1 MKIINAKILTDGH
14 RMENYSVH
22 TDNGKIVSVKP
33 SFIKDTISY
42 GQEDNNVFTLKQLKN
57 LLTSSPG
64 SALDLSFIQNM
75 TLDLEYQYY
84 IAPGFIDIHNHGAMM
99 ADAMDGTKEALDTIA
114 RFHAEHGVTTFLP
127 TTMTAPLTSYVD
139 VFNALKDFTPSVPV
153 TIPGIHMEGPF
164 LSAAAAG
171 AQPSKDLLEPTDEHL
186 KFLEQYHHL
195 IKLMTVSPDVSGIAR
210 LMDFC
215 YDHHITI
222 SGGHDSA
229 IDTEVYEAINHHM
242 ASVTHIYCCSSGISR
257 RNTPQKHIG
266 LTQIGLLSP
275 HLFCEVIAD
284 NCHVPRELFDLIY
297 KCKGYQKICLVSDA
311 LRAAGMPPGQYY
323 LGSRTDGTLVDV
335 TEDVALLPGKN
346 LFAGSITPIYKM
358 VHTLACEHNI
368 PLEEITYMASSAP
381 ADLLDLHGKGHI
393 KEGFDSDFNV
403 LSNDGSLIATF
414 MNDSYIHFRD
424 LH

>member
-33 SFIKDTISY
+33 SFIKDTICY
-42 GQEDNNVFTLKQLKN
+42 GHEDNNVFTLKQLKN
-57 LLTSSPG
+57 LLKVSPG
-64 SALDLSFIQNM
+64 LALDLSFIQNI
-75 TLDLEYQYY
+75 TLDLENQYY
-84 IAPGFIDIHNHGAMM
+84 LSPGFIDIHNHGAMM

-164 LSAAAAG
+164 LSRAAAG
-171 AQPSKDLLEPTDEHL
+171 AQPTESLLEPSEEHL
-186 KFLEQYHHL
+186 NFLEKYDHL
-195 IKLMTVSPDVSGIAR
+195 IRLMTISPDVTGVTQ

-215 YDHHITI
+215 FDHNIVI

-229 IDTEVYEAINHHM
+229 IDTEVYEAIEHHM

-257 RNTPQKHIG
+257 RSSPQKHIG

-284 NCHVPRELFDLIY
+284 NCHVPSALFDLIY
-297 KCKGYQKICLVSDA
+297 KCKGYKKICLISDA
-311 LRAAGMPPGQYY
+311 LRATGMPPGQYY
-323 LGSRTDGTLVDV
+323 LGHKTDGTPVNV
-335 TEDVALLPGKN
+335 TENVALLPGSH
-346 LFAGSITPIYKM
+346 LFAGSITPISRM
-358 VHTLACEHNI
+358 VHTLKKHHNI
-368 PLEEITYMASSAP
+368 PLEEISYMASAAQ
-381 ADLLDLHGKGHI
+381 ADLLGLTGKGRI
-393 KEGFDSDFNV
+393 KNDFDAEFNIMD
-403 LSNDGSLIATF
+403 NNGSLLCTLIK
-414 MNDSYIHFRD
+414 DQYIHMS
-424 LH
+424 